1 MPAALLS
8 TTHIRPLELKRA
20 PHLTTSTAGLQD
32 IAEKHITKGLGRL
45 RDHVFKEG
53 KGLREGRQ
61 LLDFSSGIGVTS
73 LGHAHP
79 DVTAAIIAQAQSIIH
94 VQCAIALSEPY
105 VQLVE
110 SLLAMMPD
118 PSLDSFFFWNSGSE
132 AIEAAI
138 KVARTSTKRNNIIV
152 MQGGYHGRT
161 SGAAALTRS
170 KTSFFSG
177 TGPLMPCV
185 YTTAFPYWHA
195 LGFPKDTPED
205 VLVDHAI
212 MQVENLLQQQ
222 TAPED
227 TAAIFLE
234 PVIGEGGYIP
244 APTRY
249 VQHLRELCTKHGI
262 LLVADEIQTGFY
274 RTGKPFAI
282 EHSGVVPD
290 VIVYA
295 KGFANGMP
303 ISGIVTRKEI
313 MDSMA
318 PGSLGGTYSGN
329 VVACAAALAT
339 TRYMRTHDIAA
350 NVNARS
356 EQIFQGLK
364 AIQEDTANGG
374 WIIEEVRGKGLMVA
388 MEFKDPQSKLTSKHH
403 LGDNVKL
410 PAYLS
415 KLVQDACLDRGLLT
429 LTTSIYPVLRMIP
442 ALILSEEEVDE
453 MLRIMAESVKEVAS
467 KVETQARA

>member
-1 MPAALLS
+1 MPATIAAPFDSHIPQIGTKALPI
-8 TTHIRPLELKRA
+8 TTDTK
-20 PHLTTSTAGLQD
+20 GLQN
-32 IAEKHITKGLGRL
+32 IAGQHITKGLGRL

-53 KGLREGRQ
+53 KGLRVLTSDGRK
-61 LLDFSSGIGVTS
+61 LLDFTSGIGVTS

-79 DVTAAIIAQAQSIIH
+79 AVTAAIIAQAQSIIH

-138 KVARTSTKRNNIIV
+138 KVARTKTRRNNIIV

-170 KTSFFSG
+170 KTSFFKV

-185 YTTAFPYWHA
+185 YTTAFPYWHPM
-195 LGFPKDTPED
+195 GVPKDTPSDE
-205 VLVDHAI
+205 LVRLAKLSLD
-212 MQVENLLQQQ
+212 NLLQQQ
-222 TAPED
+222 SAPED
-227 TAAIFLE
+227 TAAIFVE
-234 PVIGEGGYIP
+234 PVIGEGGYVP
-244 APTRY
+244 APAEFLHY
-249 VQHLRELCTKHGI
+249 LRKVCSEHGI
-262 LLVADEIQTGFY
+262 LLVADEIQTGFC
-274 RTGKPFAI
+274 RTGKTFAI

-290 VIVYA
+290 MLVYA

-313 MDSMA
+313 MDCMP

-339 TRYMRTHDIAA
+339 TSYMRTHDVMG

-356 EQIFQGLK
+356 EQIFAGLR
-364 AIQEDTANGG
+364 AIQADTANGG
-374 WIIEEVRGKGLMVA
+374 WMIEEVRGLGLMVA
-388 MEFKDPQSKLTSKHH
+388 MEFKDTTQGLPQ
-403 LGDNVKL
+403 NVNQ
-410 PAYLS
+410 
-415 KLVQDACLDRGLLT
+415 LVQNACMDRNLLT
-429 LTTSIYPVLRMIP
+429 LTTSIYPVLRLIP
-442 ALILSEEEVDE
+442 ALVLSEADVDE
-453 MLRIMAESVKEVAS
+453 MLETMAAAVKEVAES
-467 KVETQARA
+467 IQKQ